1 MNTRMTKPAS
11 DERVDLARRSR
22 CPRNDSATLR
32 IALRP
37 WGFDACV
44 VQSWINA
51 LPTLDRAIAWELATD
66 RRAPGADIV
75 VHVVRPAPA
84 ARGQFCWNGIGANY
98 ALRQSLAACGT
109 ELALLIG
116 ASEQMPAERVGHWV
130 AAGALPPAAALARL
144 GRLIAACA
152 APRPQPQ
159 PQPPVRR
166 ALMRL
171 ISHDLDMA

>member
-11 DERVDLARRSR
+11 GERADLARLTR
-22 CPRNDSATLR
+22 CHRNYSTALR

-51 LPTLDRAIAWELATD
+51 LPTLDRAIAWEIATD

-116 ASEQMPAERVGHWV
+116 DSNQMPAECVGHWV

-152 APRPQPQ
+152 APQQ
-159 PQPPVRR
+159 QTQPPVRR
-166 ALMRL
+166 TLMRL
-171 ISHDLDMA
+171 ISRDLDMA